1 MGTFELKCS
10 AILFDMDGTLVDST
24 AVVESA
30 WRWWAERHKL
40 PLIEV
45 LAFSHGRPTI
55 ATMKHF
61 RPGADIRAE
70 AAEMER
76 YEENRID
83 GIVAV
88 AGAGAAVHEAQKG
101 RWGVVTS
108 APRLL
113 AERRLAGAGFPVP
126 SVLVPADEIEQGKP
140 DPEGYRKAA
149 QLLNVAPS
157 ECVVFEDTRP
167 GIEAAQAAGMKAIGL
182 LTTFPA
188 EALGCVWV
196 IRNFLDIRVERA
208 GEGFRVFTASLQ

>member
-24 AVVESA
+24 EVVESA
-30 WRWWAERHKL
+30 WGWWAERHKL
-40 PLIEV
+40 PLMEV

-55 ATMKHF
+55 ATMEHF
-61 RPGADIRAE
+61 RPGANIRAE

-88 AGAGAAVHEAQKG
+88 AGALATVQEAQHG
-101 RWGVVTS
+101 HWGVVTS

-113 AERRLAGAGFPVP
+113 AERRLAAAGFPLP
-126 SVLVPADEIEQGKP
+126 SVLIPADEIERGKP

-157 ECVVFEDTRP
+157 KCIVFEDTRP
-167 GIEAAQAAGMKAIGL
+167 GIEAAQAADMKAIGL

-188 EALGCVWV
+188 EALGCVWA
-196 IRNFLDIRVERA
+196 IRNFLDIRVER
-208 GEGFRVFTASLQ
+208 GSDGFRVFTASLQ

>member
-1 MGTFELKCS
+1 MGTFELRCS

-30 WRWWAERHKL
+30 WGWWAERHRL
-40 PLIEV
+40 PLLEV

-55 ATMKHF
+55 ATMEHF
-61 RPGADIRAE
+61 LPGADIRAE

-88 AGAGAAVHEAQKG
+88 AGAIAAVDEAQKG
-101 RWGVVTS
+101 PWGVVTS

-113 AERRLAGAGFPVP
+113 AERRLAAAGFPVP
-126 SVLVPADEIEQGKP
+126 SVLVPADEIEKGKP
-140 DPEGYRKAA
+140 DPEGYWKAA
-149 QLLNVAPS
+149 QVLNVAPS
-157 ECVVFEDTRP
+157 KCIVFEDTRP
-167 GIEAAQAAGMKAIGL
+167 GIEAAQAAGMTAIGL

-188 EALGCVWV
+188 EALGCVWT

-208 GEGFRVFTASLQ
+208 GEEFRVCTASLQ